1 MLRGNIPL
9 AACSSVR
16 FVRPAYSLPALQSI
30 CPHRQIARPGRVS
43 APAHVPRLAK
53 GISIEAKLGK
63 KEKPEAAIGVASAK
77 PASGVARPQ
86 PLLNE
91 EQLSSKEQRKA
102 DWGIMKEMTRYL
114 WPKVPL
120 LDN

>member
-9 AACSSVR
+9 AACSSIR
-16 FVRPAYSLPALQSI
+16 FVRPAYSLPALQST
-30 CPHRQIARPGRVS
+30 CPLRPVARPGRAS
-43 APAHVPRLAK
+43 TPIHVPRLAK
-53 GISIEAKLGK
+53 GISFETKLGK
-63 KEKPEAAIGVASAK
+63 KEKPEGAVGVGSVK
-77 PASGVARPQ
+77 PTPGVARLQ

-102 DWGIMKEMTRYL
+102 DWGIMKEMARYL